1 MNMLPMFVTL
11 DVSKLSGWLNAPVCW
26 NMYCMSVTLDVSKL
40 SGWLNANAPCRV
52 GRRAYATRGER
63 AWGDGSASG
72 VHEDG
77 LIKAVGV
84 GAHAERTKN
93 M

>member
-1 MNMLPMFVTL
+1 MP
-11 DVSKLSGWLNAPVCW
+11 AHAQR
-26 NMYCMSVTLDVSKL
+26 MSRLLATDKEF
-40 SGWLNANAPCRV
+40 APCRV
-52 GRRAYATRGER
+52 ERRACAMWGER

>member
-1 MNMLPMFVTL
+1 M
-11 DVSKLSGWLNAPVCW
+11 W
-26 NMYCMSVTLDVSKL
+26 
-40 SGWLNANAPCRV
+40 
-52 GRRAYATRGER
+52 GER